1 MFLGYV
7 DQIERVDNMFY
18 IVFDVVSEHQLKKL
32 LEDPVSAKQ
41 INLSDAYSTFC
52 LMLKVHKWSD
62 VPALQREIEID
73 RWYKIEINDS
83 ESNLVNAI
91 RYDDMN
97 SNNGVDVNVQIYFLD
112 KRVNSTK
119 NIYHLFSLNDFPKSN
134 ENELTNL
141 LTQNRFASKT
151 FLAVYNVGQGNCS
164 AVCNSLN
171 SSPIVYYDFG
181 GGCYS
186 NAHTYPSGQQ
196 YCFTNNPP
204 IVLSHWDNDHWSS
217 ANHLRSPWA
226 KNYPW
231 IVPDQPLNAT
241 QLKFAS
247 ELAFLGNLYIWPRIS
262 TLKLIRTGYGAFF
275 YCDGTSKND
284 SGLGFLYSSEQEDI
298 RALLPG
304 DAAYKYINSRFK
316 NDLSSI
322 VASHHGGNR
331 RLDPPPFAR
340 STQSNTNIV
349 YPYGLHNSYGHPG
362 VLRFGEHVHF
372 GWNKD
377 IHTYKGHVGLGISSL
392 PPIGCSTNYCDLRIV
407 QI

>member
-1 MFLGYV
+1 MG
-7 DQIERVDNMFY
+7 
-18 IVFDVVSEHQLKKL
+18 KKL
-32 LEDPVSAKQ
+32 SLDCSWSTAQCNTIKVCLRASFFREFIYLATNFHTQ
-41 INLSDAYSTFC
+41 INSYWLWC
-52 LMLKVHKWSD
+52 
-62 VPALQREIEID
+62 
-73 RWYKIEINDS
+73 
-83 ESNLVNAI
+83 
-91 RYDDMN
+91 
-97 SNNGVDVNVQIYFLD
+97 
-112 KRVNSTK
+112 
-119 NIYHLFSLNDFPKSN
+119 
-134 ENELTNL
+134 
-141 LTQNRFASKT
+141 
-151 FLAVYNVGQGNCS
+151 
-164 AVCNSLN
+164 
-171 SSPIVYYDFG
+171 
-181 GGCYS
+181 
-186 NAHTYPSGQQ
+186 
-196 YCFTNNPP
+196 
-204 IVLSHWDNDHWSS
+204 
-217 ANHLRSPWA
+217 
-226 KNYPW
+226 
-231 IVPDQPLNAT
+231 
-241 QLKFAS
+241 
-247 ELAFLGNLYIWPRIS
+247 
-262 TLKLIRTGYGAFF
+262 FF